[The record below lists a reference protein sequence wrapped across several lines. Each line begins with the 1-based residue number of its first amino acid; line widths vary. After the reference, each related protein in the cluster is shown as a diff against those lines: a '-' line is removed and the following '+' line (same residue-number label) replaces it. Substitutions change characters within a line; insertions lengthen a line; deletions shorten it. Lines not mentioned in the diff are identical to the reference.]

1 MKKIVSKIFSLLL
14 IVFGIGLYLF
24 PVVTTEYT
32 KKNTEYEIKRMD
44 EIYTDVEKSELFTT
58 LDKFNKDIYTTDQKG
73 LVDAWVIQKSPVEL
87 DGLKDNMFGY
97 IEIPKMDVKLPLYIG
112 ASLKNM
118 SKGAAVLGQTSFPI
132 GGINTNSVIAA
143 HRGYRGVPF
152 FREIEKLEKG
162 DFVYV
167 TNPWEKL
174 TYQVQEIN
182 IIDPYDVDS
191 IKIQEGKDMITLLTC
206 HPYRSHGK
214 YRYVVYCTRVEDEKQ
229 TGDSVFIDKKVVF
242 EPSEYDIER
251 EEKVRKI
258 AAIVIIISVV
268 YVMIPK
274 RKKKV

>member
-44 EIYTDVEKSELFTT
+44 EIYTDTEKSELFNT
-58 LDKFNKDIYTTDQKG
+58 LDKFNKDIYANDQNG

-87 DGLKDNMFGY
+87 EGLKDNMFGY

-112 ASLKNM
+112 ASMKNM

-132 GGINTNSVIAA
+132 GGTNTNSVIAA
-143 HRGYRGVPF
+143 HRGYRGIPF

-162 DFVYV
+162 DYVYV

-214 YRYVVYCTRVEDEKQ
+214 YRYVVYCTRVEDGKES
-229 TGDSVFIDKKVVF
+229 GDSVFIDKKVIF

-251 EEKVRKI
+251 EEKVRKV
-258 AAIVIIISVV
+258 AAIIIIISVIYIMV
-268 YVMIPK
+268 PK
-274 RKKKV
+274 RKKKS